1 MKRLKNQQLSWIYKG
16 GDDPEQTT
24 VPKIEER
31 DEYKESQL
39 TRAEA
44 RRWKPPQEAV
54 WGLEYLNRNWQMAG
68 GSM

>member
-24 VPKIEER
+24 VTKIEER

-44 RRWKPPQEAV
+44 RR
-54 WGLEYLNRNWQMAG
+54 
-68 GSM
+68 

>member
-44 RRWKPPQEAV
+44 RR
-54 WGLEYLNRNWQMAG
+54 
-68 GSM
+68 